1 MQQQKTN
8 ATATF
13 RVVATTLLV
22 LISTI
27 IYAQPPG
34 ADGPPPAGGTGPQ
47 TITPDE
53 IAETQTSWMKKK
65 LRLTKEQI
73 AEVKKINKEYV
84 NRALEYQSAEK
95 SQTTAG
101 AGSRENKLKDKMAEL
116 DKDRDNRFK
125 NILTDK
131 QFKIYLKK
139 KGYLE
144 ESISTAANQEMPPGP
159 PPPCG
164 F

>member
-1 MQQQKTN
+1 MQRQKTN
-8 ATATF
+8 IPVIF
-13 RVVATTLLV
+13 RVVTAAALV
-22 LISTI
+22 LINTI
-27 IYAQPPG
+27 AYAQPPG
-34 ADGPPPAGGTGPQ
+34 ADGPVSLPGNGSQ

-65 LRLTKEQI
+65 LKLTKEQTE
-73 AEVKKINKEYV
+73 EVKKINKQYIT
-84 NRALEYQSAEK
+84 RALEYQSTEK
-95 SQTTAG
+95 SNTTAG

-125 NILTDK
+125 NILTEK
-131 QFKIYLKK
+131 QFRIYLKK

-144 ESISTAANQEMPPGP
+144 ERISTVANEEMPPGP
-159 PPPCG
+159 PLGG